1 MTHWRNIVAV
11 GLLSIIAS
19 SGVKENR
26 PQVFCEEEPAVRSR
40 FTISRI
46 RHLLIYARLSKPLI
60 ALITPTYIDFPRL
73 VFIIGSQ
80 ERSLSFDSNWGKHY
94 INKSVYFQASS
105 TRKLFAPVP
114 VEDERQIPEGKWYSV
129 FAEIQKI
136 DLELD
141 LQWIQGSE
149 TLRIRE
155 MYATERS
162 IGPTDL
168 EFCIVKDVDGGIEDV
183 HWRERPASVTQR
195 DRR

>member
-1 MTHWRNIVAV
+1 MKLTILKENLNRALLTVNRVIPIKPQLPILSNVLIKTAGSEVKVAGTNLETGIQIAV
-11 GLLSIIAS
+11 GAKIEKEGEITVPGRLLTEFVS
-19 SGVKENR
+19 SLPSE
-26 PQVFCEEEPAVRSR
+26 
-40 FTISRI
+40 
-46 RHLLIYARLSKPLI
+46 
-60 ALITPTYIDFPRL
+60 
-73 VFIIGSQ
+73 
-80 ERSLSFDSNWGKHY
+80 
-94 INKSVYFQASS
+94 
-105 TRKLFAPVP
+105 
-114 VEDERQIPEGKWYSV
+114 
-129 FAEIQKI
+129 KI